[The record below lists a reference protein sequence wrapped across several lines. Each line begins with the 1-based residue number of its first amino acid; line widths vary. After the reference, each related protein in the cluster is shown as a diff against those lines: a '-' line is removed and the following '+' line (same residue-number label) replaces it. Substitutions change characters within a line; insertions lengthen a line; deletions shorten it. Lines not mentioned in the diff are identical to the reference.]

1 MNESLFGLFPGQ
13 GSQKVGMGKKL
24 FEEHKEAKECFEEA
38 DDALGFSLSKLCF
51 EGPEQELTLTKNAQP
66 AILTASIASFRVWC
80 KKVGDFKSITLA
92 AGHSLGE
99 YSALVASQALTLTEA
114 VKTTYQRGLFMQE
127 AVPQGVGGMIAV
139 LGSEPQVI
147 EEIIAQVEEGVVEIA
162 NLNAPGQIVV
172 AGDSKGL
179 SLFSEKLGKI
189 KSIPLSVSAP
199 FHCSLMKPAAEKL
212 MTVLD
217 KITFN
222 TPLFPVISNV
232 TAKPH
237 RDNNLITSLLCE
249 QVTSRV
255 RWTESVNYGLNEF
268 KIDKVMEFGEGG
280 ILTGLMKR
288 ISPETPRM
296 SYP

>member
-1 MNESLFGLFPGQ
+1 MTDSLFGLFPGQ

-24 FEEHKEAKECFEEA
+24 FDEHKEAKECFEEA
-38 DDALGFSLSKLCF
+38 NEILGFSLSKLCF

-80 KKVGDFKSITLA
+80 KNGGDIKNITVA

-99 YSALVASQALTLTEA
+99 YSALVASQAITLSDA
-114 VKTTYQRGLFMQE
+114 VKATYQRGLFMQE

-139 LGSEPQVI
+139 LGSETEVI
-147 EEIIAQVEEGVVEIA
+147 EEIISQVHEGVVEIA

-172 AGDSKGL
+172 AGDTKGL

-199 FHCSLMKPAAEKL
+199 FHCSLMKPASEKL
-212 MTVLD
+212 KLILD
-217 KITFN
+217 KISFA
-222 TPLFPVISNV
+222 TPIFPVISNV
-232 TAKPH
+232 TSQPH
-237 RDNNLITSLLCE
+237 KDTSHMTQLLCE

-255 RWTESVNYGLNEF
+255 RWTESVLYGLNEF
-268 KIDKVMEFGEGG
+268 KVDKVIEFGEGG

-288 ISPETPRM
+288 ISSETPRM